1 MDLLDLISACIF
13 RYTNLKEESEGSSPS
28 IQISNA
34 EPLDSIVD
42 GAGALTETASTS
54 TSMTTDE
61 NFYSVPA
68 VSIDNALTE
77 YVFVKEVKYMAKPP
91 QIIPKPKPTSQQNNQ
106 PIARARSSVGRVLG
120 SKPEELQNSPD
131 FEIAR
136 TSGTGRD
143 VRTGPNCLDFEI
155 AGTSGTGHDVRKS
168 PNCEEGPIA
177 FQPRNL
183 TGNDPDLEIYSAA
196 STLSLGETVIL
207 SDGWINR
214 TSPNSSTAAAPPGGS
229 NRNNEGTSESDFIL
243 TLDVDTTAS
252 VI

>member
-1 MDLLDLISACIF
+1 MWYLFNIYESRYDSFIDLQDKLHQNIARKRTLVAIGTHDLDTIKGPF
-13 RYTNLKEESEGSSPS
+13 
-28 IQISNA
+28 
-34 EPLDSIVD
+34 
-42 GAGALTETASTS
+42 
-54 TSMTTDE
+54 
-61 NFYSVPA
+61 
-68 VSIDNALTE
+68 
-77 YVFVKEVKYMAKPP
+77 KYMAKPP
-91 QIIPKPKPTSQQNNQ
+91 QIIPKPKPASQQNNQ

-120 SKPEELQNSPD
+120 SKTEELQNSPD
-131 FEIAR
+131 FEISQ

-155 AGTSGTGHDVRKS
+155 AGTSGIGHDVRKS

-214 TSPNSSTAAAPPGGS
+214 TSPNSSTAAAPPGGFRLTF
-229 NRNNEGTSESDFIL
+229 RN
-243 TLDVDTTAS
+243 S
-252 VI
+252 VVV

>member
-1 MDLLDLISACIF
+1 MG
-13 RYTNLKEESEGSSPS
+13 KEGSEGSSPS

-68 VSIDNALTE
+68 VSVDNALTE

-91 QIIPKPKPTSQQNNQ
+91 QIIPKPKSQQNNP
-106 PIARARSSVGRVLG
+106 PIARARSSVGRLLG

-131 FEIAR
+131 FEISR

-143 VRTGPNCLDFEI
+143 VRT
-155 AGTSGTGHDVRKS
+155 S

-183 TGNDPDLEIYSAA
+183 TWNDPDLEIYSAA

-214 TSPNSSTAAAPPGGS
+214 TTPNSSTAAAPPAGS
-229 NRNNEGTSESDFIL
+229 NRNNEGTLESDFIL

>member
-1 MDLLDLISACIF
+1 
-13 RYTNLKEESEGSSPS
+13 
-28 IQISNA
+28 
-34 EPLDSIVD
+34 
-42 GAGALTETASTS
+42 
-54 TSMTTDE
+54 MTTDE

-91 QIIPKPKPTSQQNNQ
+91 QIIPKPKPTTSQQNNQ
-106 PIARARSSVGRVLG
+106 PIARARSSVGKVLG
-120 SKPEELQNSPD
+120 SKPEELQD
-131 FEIAR
+131 
-136 TSGTGRD
+136 
-143 VRTGPNCLDFEI
+143 
-155 AGTSGTGHDVRKS
+155 H
-168 PNCEEGPIA
+168 CEEVSPIA
-177 FQPRNL
+177 FQSRNL

-214 TSPNSSTAAAPPGGS
+214 TSPNSSTAAAPPAGS

>member
-120 SKPEELQNSPD
+120 SKTEELQKSPD
-131 FEIAR
+131 FEISQ

>member
-1 MDLLDLISACIF
+1 
-13 RYTNLKEESEGSSPS
+13 
-28 IQISNA
+28 
-34 EPLDSIVD
+34 
-42 GAGALTETASTS
+42 
-54 TSMTTDE
+54 MTTDE

-91 QIIPKPKPTSQQNNQ
+91 QIIPKPKPKSQQNNQ
-106 PIARARSSVGRVLG
+106 PIVRARSSVGKVLG
-120 SKPEELQNSPD
+120 SKPGELQNGPDFEISQTSGTRRDVRTSPNCEERPIAFQPTYQPNNQPIAGAPCSVGRGLGSKHEELQNSPD
-131 FEIAR
+131 FEIDR

-143 VRTGPNCLDFEI
+143 VRT
-155 AGTSGTGHDVRKS
+155 S

-214 TSPNSSTAAAPPGGS
+214 TSSNSSTAAAPPGGS

>member
-1 MDLLDLISACIF
+1 
-13 RYTNLKEESEGSSPS
+13 
-28 IQISNA
+28 
-34 EPLDSIVD
+34 
-42 GAGALTETASTS
+42 
-54 TSMTTDE
+54 MTTDE

-131 FEIAR
+131 FEISR

-143 VRTGPNCLDFEI
+143 VRT
-155 AGTSGTGHDVRKS
+155 S

-214 TSPNSSTAAAPPGGS
+214 TTPNSSTAAAPPAGS

>member
-1 MDLLDLISACIF
+1 MF

-120 SKPEELQNSPD
+120 SKTEELQKSPD
-131 FEIAR
+131 FEISQ

-143 VRTGPNCLDFEI
+143 VRTGPNRLDFEI

>member
-1 MDLLDLISACIF
+1 MG
-13 RYTNLKEESEGSSPS
+13 KEGSEGSSPS

-91 QIIPKPKPTSQQNNQ
+91 QIIPKPKPTSQQNNP
-106 PIARARSSVGRVLG
+106 PIARARSSVGRVLV
-120 SKPEELQNSPD
+120 SKPEELQTSPD
-131 FEIAR
+131 FEISRTSPNCPDFEISR
-136 TSGTGRD
+136 TSGPGRD
-143 VRTGPNCLDFEI
+143 VRT
-155 AGTSGTGHDVRKS
+155 S

-177 FQPRNL
+177 
-183 TGNDPDLEIYSAA
+183 
-196 STLSLGETVIL
+196 
-207 SDGWINR
+207 
-214 TSPNSSTAAAPPGGS
+214 
-229 NRNNEGTSESDFIL
+229 
-243 TLDVDTTAS
+243 
-252 VI
+252 

>member
-1 MDLLDLISACIF
+1 MDWLDLISAWIF

-131 FEIAR
+131 FEISR

-143 VRTGPNCLDFEI
+143 VRT
-155 AGTSGTGHDVRKS
+155 S

-214 TSPNSSTAAAPPGGS
+214 TTPNSSTAAAPPAGS